1 MRKYTIRDFN
11 RDFPD
16 DDACLEWLMGSRWP
30 KGVQCQKCQEITK
43 HHRVAK
49 RQAFACDRC
58 GTHVYPMAGTVLE
71 RSSTPLRLWFYGIYL
86 MAQTRC
92 GISAKQLERELGV
105 TYKTAWRM
113 FKQIRSM
120 LGEEFTDLFGRVEVD
135 ETYVGGPRRGKRG
148 RGAAGKSI
156 IAGVLERGGRVVTKK
171 VADVTSDTLTSL
183 VKKHVDASASMLY
196 ADELPSYNRLYRHEG
211 YIGKRVYHKDGRY
224 ARFPGVH
231 TNSIEGFWS
240 LVKGGITG
248 VYRGVSGGYVE
259 SYFNEYAYRYSHRN
273 DETPMFLLFLGR
285 LSQVASIKSASLAE
299 GP

>member
-1 MRKYTIRDFN
+1 MRKYTIRDLN

-16 DDACLEWLMGSRWP
+16 DDSCLTWLLESHWP
-30 KGVQCQKCQEITK
+30 DGAVCSGCERVTK
-43 HHRVAK
+43 HHRVA
-49 RQAFACDRC
+49 RRMAFACDRC
-58 GTHVYPMAGTVLE
+58 GTHIYPMAGTVLE
-71 RSSTPLRLWFYGIYL
+71 RSSTPLRLWFYAIYL

-148 RGAAGKSI
+148 REAAGKSI
-156 IAGVLERGGRVVTKK
+156 IAGVVERGGRVVTKK
-171 VADVTSDTLTSL
+171 VPDVTSDTLTSL
-183 VKKHVDASASMLY
+183 VKKRVDASASMLY

-211 YIGKRVYHKDGRY
+211 YIGKRVYHKDGSY
-224 ARFPGVH
+224 TRFPNVH

-273 DETPMFLLFLGR
+273 DEAPMFLLFLWR
-285 LSQVASIKSASLAE
+285 LVSVASAKAASPAE
-299 GP
+299 GQ